1 MPKFSSCPQGVVTH
15 KRVIPNNGDV
25 AWKTEFVFWLFWIGS
40 CLWQA
45 VSIQEVVHRGL
56 TASLSAIHSITNQ
69 PWGLQKMFP
78 GEIILSLLKNLFLEA
93 HKEVLFLLHTLQKLW
108 PRYSPYPL
116 RNLFLVIPPIR
127 NWHNPL

>member
-25 AWKTEFVFWLFWIGS
+25 AWKTEFVFRLFWIGG

-56 TASLSAIHSITNQ
+56 TASLLAIHSITNQ
-69 PWGLQKMFP
+69 TWGLQKMFP
-78 GEIILSLLKNLFLEA
+78 GEIILIPLKKIILRGPQRSIIFVA
-93 HKEVLFLLHTLQKLW
+93 YPLW